1 MFVDPDEQESER
13 SARSRLGRQ
22 YGERSQ
28 SDKTE
33 VLDCAQF
40 TVGQALCGP
49 QLNDSR
55 KHLECH
61 ANTDEIAVAG
71 LKGEMFPEDGAFA
84 IAHPVVV
91 GRPAAKRIRTLDGC
105 RGIAILLVL
114 AEHSAQYGRFKGQMW
129 ARLGSF
135 GVDIFFVLS
144 GYIITTRLFKERDE
158 SPQGNLSSFYLRR
171 AFRILPLLGAYLIT
185 LFLFSRFVDLVDFR
199 PSELMGSLFF
209 FRNYQFSAHPQGIY
223 TAQFWSLSIEEHF
236 YLLWPA
242 LLLRFEKRRALWLAA
257 VGAVACGVWR
267 VYDYAHPANPVGRLF
282 PSPWA
287 GLRAIRTD
295 TRIDGLLLG
304 CVLALLLTRAFIRDF
319 VFRNF
324 PKETPLFV
332 GLLLFL
338 HLQWTHSFPTL
349 RTYLLIALLLAAV
362 LVVEEGLAHQWLNS
376 RPLVWLGT
384 ISYSVYIWQ
393 QLFLLHPRNALPL
406 GKLSAFPFNLV
417 CVLAVASCSF
427 YFIERPAIALG
438 KRCYT
443 RRVSAQ
449 LPLEGAASC
458 QPCLGDRDRTALA
471 LR

>member
-55 KHLECH
+55 KHFECH

-144 GYIITTRLFKERDE
+144 GYIITTRLFR
-158 SPQGNLSSFYLRR
+158 
-171 AFRILPLLGAYLIT
+171 
-185 LFLFSRFVDLVDFR
+185 
-199 PSELMGSLFF
+199 
-209 FRNYQFSAHPQGIY
+209 
-223 TAQFWSLSIEEHF
+223 
-236 YLLWPA
+236 
-242 LLLRFEKRRALWLAA
+242 
-257 VGAVACGVWR
+257 
-267 VYDYAHPANPVGRLF
+267 
-282 PSPWA
+282 
-287 GLRAIRTD
+287 
-295 TRIDGLLLG
+295 
-304 CVLALLLTRAFIRDF
+304 
-319 VFRNF
+319 
-324 PKETPLFV
+324 
-332 GLLLFL
+332 
-338 HLQWTHSFPTL
+338 
-349 RTYLLIALLLAAV
+349 
-362 LVVEEGLAHQWLNS
+362 
-376 RPLVWLGT
+376 GT
-384 ISYSVYIWQ
+384 
-393 QLFLLHPRNALPL
+393 
-406 GKLSAFPFNLV
+406 
-417 CVLAVASCSF
+417 
-427 YFIERPAIALG
+427 
-438 KRCYT
+438 
-443 RRVSAQ
+443 
-449 LPLEGAASC
+449 
-458 QPCLGDRDRTALA
+458 
-471 LR
+471 